1 MPDDEVAHD
10 AGVDDAVDELVAID
24 AIDAVT
30 PSDEDRLPEDVD
42 DPVAADHAPGPGDDD
57 LLPEDV
63 DTDEWPGDDLLPE
76 DTAPV
81 PPSGPRRRSSGSVLG
96 AAMMGLQQ
104 ALYGKPHEE
113 TVIEVETSGD
123 PPVDEIKARRGPG
136 RPSRS
141 SRSSRRHR

>member
-10 AGVDDAVDELVAID
+10 AAVDDSVDA
-24 AIDAVT
+24 
-30 PSDEDRLPEDVD
+30 VD
-42 DPVAADHAPGPGDDD
+42 DPVAADLAPGPWNDD

-123 PPVDEIKARRGPG
+123 PPNIDLNGLDEQLGDDRRIVGPPLDEIKARRRPG

-141 SRSSRRHR
+141 SRSPRRHR